1 MKKKIIMSCAAF
13 FGVLIIVIAIG
24 QALGIIKPDDS
35 KEVIQIT
42 PAPTDTVEVTS
53 TPAPE
58 TTKTTK
64 VPEEPDNAA
73 KESDDATKEV
83 EKEKA
88 IFEYY
93 NSLIQSKDNPA
104 NWEKIGIEDYEIGT
118 KEYKEALAKW
128 NQQCEDYEKKVAK
141 ETAKKFG
148 ITKKEADDIFL
159 KYVMGASSTQD
170 TYSIEHGNL
179 VETTVNGN
187 TLIIKVKIEPL
198 LTNKM
203 TINQNYFNVEDIIKN
218 QDGNKF
224 DVIDYW
230 AVADMQDG
238 SEGKVISFT
247 LEKDVIKN
255 IYDGNIVANQI
266 GNYVKDLWILP
277 SLQE

>member
-1 MKKKIIMSCAAF
+1 MKKKIIMGCAAF
-13 FGVLIIVIAIG
+13 FGIIIIIAVIG

-53 TPAPE
+53 TPVPE
-58 TTKTTK
+58 ATE

-93 NSLIQSKDNPA
+93 NSLLESKEHPA
-104 NWEKIGIEDYEIGT
+104 NWEKIGIEDYEIGSE
-118 KEYKEALAKW
+118 EYKEAVAKW
-128 NQQCEDYEKKVAK
+128 KKQCEDYEKKVTK
-141 ETAKKFG
+141 KTAKKFG
-148 ITKKEADDIFL
+148 ITKKEADDIFF

-170 TYSIEHGNL
+170 TYSIEHGDL
-179 VETTVNGN
+179 VEATVNGN
-187 TLIIKVKIEPL
+187 TLIIKAKIESSYS
-198 LTNKM
+198 NKA
-203 TINQNYFNVEDIIKN
+203 TINQNYFNIEDIIKN